1 MNTFT
6 LFFFFVFGRVLV
18 QLYVVIY
25 YNIPWLLWMWFEKE
39 GVETGYKVLLVEFF
53 LAVLTN
59 CVLNFYW
66 TFLIVRQVYRTIT
79 RQGDKHF
86 SGEDEEQDAQNE
98 EGTKKR
104 LPLKH

>member
-1 MNTFT
+1 
-6 LFFFFVFGRVLV
+6 
-18 QLYVVIY
+18 
-25 YNIPWLLWMWFEKE
+25 MWFEKE

-66 TFLIVRQVYRTIT
+66 TYLIVRQVYRTIT

-86 SGEDEEQDAQNE
+86 SGEDEEQETDVPKDHNNGEKLKLDAFETGLLQDPPPD
-98 EGTKKR
+98 GKSYK
-104 LPLKH
+104 LSSCIF